1 MVAYGFY
8 WREHKGKDNL
18 IGILLPERRKTSQRI
33 TQESI
38 INLARKVI
46 GDDTELKDIFIS
58 QVEIET

>member
-1 MVAYGFY
+1 MVAYEFY

-18 IGILLPERRKTSQRI
+18 TGVLLPERRKTSQRI

-46 GDDTELKDIFIS
+46 GGDTELEDIFFS
-58 QVEIET
+58 RVEIET